1 MAGAAWGCGAVVALV
16 AFGAFGVFWQTLG
29 MPGPVWV
36 WSTLSTLWLL
46 GAFLLMGRI
55 PGWAYLAL
63 LSLPLV
69 GIVASVLRA
78 AYF

>member
-1 MAGAAWGCGAVVALV
+1 
-16 AFGAFGVFWQTLG
+16 

-36 WSTLSTLWLL
+36 WSTLSTLWLV
-46 GAFLLMGRI
+46 GAALLPGRI
-55 PGWAYLAL
+55 PGWAYGIL

-69 GIVASVLRA
+69 GIVTSLLRA

>member
-1 MAGAAWGCGAVVALV
+1 MASVGWGCGAVVALV
-16 AFGAFGVFWQTLG
+16 AFGLFGVFWQAIG

-36 WSTLSTLWLL
+36 WSTLSTLWLV
-46 GAFLLMGRI
+46 GAALLPGRI
-55 PGWAYLAL
+55 PGWAYGIL

-69 GIVASVLRA
+69 GIVTSLLRA